1 LKIGTYTVTVF
12 AIGFMI
18 SWIENVQ
25 VIVGQRTSGKDF
37 DMQLSGAVS
46 GIVTDAH
53 AHKSL
58 IQ

>member
-1 LKIGTYTVTVF
+1 
-12 AIGFMI
+12 MI

-53 AHKSL
+53 AGLSL
-58 IQ
+58 KWLKMVLIPLLPIGV